1 MTDVEAVNDVTREVL
16 NHFKAVIGNGTAVVE
31 HEDQVDTE
39 ALGAALFQLTARL
52 DEAGH
57 VAVSV
62 VVRPPE
68 VGLSLDVARDAVLV
82 VAGLKKVGLC
92 TVTGARCVI
101 SSFQGHNEFIS
112 RYQSAMLL
120 VQDIF

>member
-16 NHFKAVIGNGTAVVE
+16 NHLVVAATDGSTVVE
-31 HEDQVDTE
+31 HKDHVNTE
-39 ALGAALFQLTARL
+39 ALRAALFQLVARL